1 MLEARSASVGIL
13 LLSAVVIPSC
23 ARDAAGTVGVG
34 KLNPGMR
41 QALDEFAPG
50 FQRFAASEYAPGVD
64 TTSRADGDF
73 NGDGIPDVA
82 LYGHD
87 ASRELLL
94 VLLSADSGSYRVIP
108 LQERPFSPFPNGAYM
123 YLRTQPAGPLQIPA
137 GLKDLLEPAPPER
150 LEHAGIAV
158 GYGNEA
164 GEVYYW
170 NGRRFVKVQ
179 TGD

>member
-1 MLEARSASVGIL
+1 
-13 LLSAVVIPSC
+13 
-23 ARDAAGTVGVG
+23 
-34 KLNPGMR
+34 MR
-41 QALDEFAPG
+41 RALDDYAPG
-50 FQRFAASEYAPGVD
+50 FQRFTPGEYAPGVD
-64 TTSRADGDF
+64 TSYRADGDF
-73 NGDGIPDVA
+73 NGDGVPDVA

-87 ASRELLL
+87 ATRELLL
-94 VLLSADSGSYRVIP
+94 VLLSATSRSYRVIP
-108 LQERPFSPFPNGAYM
+108 LQERPFSPVPNGAYT

-137 GLKDLLEPAPPER
+137 GLRELLEPAPPER

-170 NGRRFVKVQ
+170 NGRQFMKVQ